1 MGMFECSA
9 VGCSD
14 EVPGEGNGLT
24 VVVEYETDL
33 EGGAYEVGVAPE
45 GSGRPGSSVSSQ
57 RRAARPMPWWGMRAD
72 GPPSASG
79 AATWKASTARAA
91 GPCTSPEGSEL
102 HQQGV
107 GAPMARPRRFSGDV
121 SRHPRTPARQGAAA
135 PWNLA

>member
-14 EVPGEGNGLT
+14 EVPGEGNELT

-33 EGGAYEVGVAPE
+33 EGGAYEV
-45 GSGRPGSSVSSQ
+45 SRRKGRPGSSVSSR

-79 AATWKASTARAA
+79 AAT
-91 GPCTSPEGSEL
+91 
-102 HQQGV
+102 
-107 GAPMARPRRFSGDV
+107 
-121 SRHPRTPARQGAAA
+121 
-135 PWNLA
+135 